1 MVVFRVRFRCAV
13 VLLVAGRA
21 LVVGLERLQ
30 ILRLHEFGDR
40 LVYLCR
46 IRFHA
51 ILQARDAFVNHPLSF
66 QG

>member
-21 LVVGLERLQ
+21 LVVGLKRLQ
-30 ILRLHEFGDR
+30 ILHEFGDR

-46 IRFHA
+46 IRFRV
-51 ILQARDAFVNHPLSF
+51 ILQARDAFVNHPF
-66 QG
+66 QA